1 MTHYAVITIPLNR
14 PNVVAFLLPPSSK
27 PKGASIHILAQR
39 PTLAAEAAWI
49 NQLIQ
54 KPTIES
60 LLAIDRPEN
69 HVVQTTTDRLVP
81 VEFFTDDEF
90 LTRSLGGWSPIFFGV
105 AAVPEAGLSDPLL
118 EHLTVLADYG
128 RSIHH
133 FGADP
138 KLVTRRL
145 ANEVGASAAET
156 AVFLQRLH
164 QQRPTNAL
172 TPTVIAN
179 QIQTLYSHIAEET
192 LLQTAVAGPIPK
204 TILLDELMGWMVRQE
219 TARRKAL
226 ANGQTEIAGQIA
238 AQQARM
244 QTSTGLQLI
253 LKGEYIVGRSRR
265 STVMIAPELGVVVK
279 QPGAEP
285 FHEIE
290 LGAVHLNG
298 QTENW
303 PTLTQDQSLVTAR
316 GRVRLILEENMMP
329 RLYHAFRHPLQIS
342 TLLGLTIEP
351 FVAGQTTQQ
360 LAQADHAYLTP
371 ELYETYIL
379 HQQVA
384 EAMQVENGDWHS
396 ANFIVRDTDGEIV
409 HIDWG
414 AARPL
419 RRDELT
425 PPGQLARLNQVKN
438 IAYSFHDETLAAK
451 ALQFHEHLLTDSV
464 RLSQIRAHAQKLAGK

>member
-27 PKGASIHILAQR
+27 QKGASIHILAQR

-49 NQLIQ
+49 NQLTQ

-90 LTRSLGGWSPIFFGV
+90 LTRSLGSWSPIFFGV

-219 TARRKAL
+219 TA
-226 ANGQTEIAGQIA
+226 
-238 AQQARM
+238 
-244 QTSTGLQLI
+244 
-253 LKGEYIVGRSRR
+253 
-265 STVMIAPELGVVVK
+265 
-279 QPGAEP
+279 
-285 FHEIE
+285 
-290 LGAVHLNG
+290 
-298 QTENW
+298 
-303 PTLTQDQSLVTAR
+303 
-316 GRVRLILEENMMP
+316 
-329 RLYHAFRHPLQIS
+329 
-342 TLLGLTIEP
+342 
-351 FVAGQTTQQ
+351 
-360 LAQADHAYLTP
+360 
-371 ELYETYIL
+371 
-379 HQQVA
+379 
-384 EAMQVENGDWHS
+384 
-396 ANFIVRDTDGEIV
+396 
-409 HIDWG
+409 
-414 AARPL
+414 
-419 RRDELT
+419 
-425 PPGQLARLNQVKN
+425 
-438 IAYSFHDETLAAK
+438 
-451 ALQFHEHLLTDSV
+451 
-464 RLSQIRAHAQKLAGK
+464 